1 MIDIHQSC
9 SLILKYRFQPL
20 EENSGLIETNCWF
33 FSQLSFAMKYFCS
46 PGRINNPH
54 SPERDTNLSNLL
66 IVASSATWVVYFVTK
81 CGHLRWRGGSPHLKC
96 IQDSSVMPGE
106 SQHMG
111 SFYTRRAGTWIHHHP
126 RNTPH
131 MPLSSLFTG
140 FITTW
145 LTPSGRWCSE
155 QIFLARVGSIMLI

>member
-33 FSQLSFAMKYFCS
+33 FSQLSFAMNYFCS
-46 PGRINNPH
+46 PGSINTPH

-81 CGHLRWRGGSPHLKC
+81 CCHLRWRGGSPHLKC
-96 IQDSSVMPGE
+96 IQDSSDARRVTTYGQLLHQE
-106 SQHMG
+106 SRVLNTSSSPQHTAHAAQLT
-111 SFYTRRAGTWIHHHP
+111 FYWLY
-126 RNTPH
+126 N
-131 MPLSSLFTG
+131 
-140 FITTW
+140 ITTW
-145 LTPSGRWCSE
+145 LTPSSRWCT
-155 QIFLARVGSIMLI
+155 QQTFLARVGQ